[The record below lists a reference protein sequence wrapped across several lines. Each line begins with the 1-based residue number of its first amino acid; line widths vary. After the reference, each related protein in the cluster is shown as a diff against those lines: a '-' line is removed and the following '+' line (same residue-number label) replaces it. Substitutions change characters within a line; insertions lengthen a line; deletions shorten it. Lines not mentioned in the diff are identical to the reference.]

1 MSSNKEYFSVWTP
14 IDLVKAGAEDSEAM
28 TARIGG
34 IVSTEAKDQQ
44 GERVLQSGIDWTYAL
59 EKGWFNYEHK
69 AGPESVLGHPE
80 TIEEVMYKGEPAT
93 RVEGVLY
100 LHKPKAREIYETAV
114 ALQKA
119 KTSRRLGFSVEG
131 QVLARDK
138 DAIVK
143 SKVLNVAITDHP
155 VNADARLDVLKSL
168 AKASVGYQGVS
179 AMGGSLSALV
189 PQSMDPQISNFAY
202 TAMRNR
208 PKISSRA
215 LARMLSDSFTGL
227 SFPQALRIA
236 TGLAQSL
243 R

>member
-1 MSSNKEYFSVWTP
+1 M
-14 IDLVKAGAEDSEAM
+14 
-28 TARIGG
+28 
-34 IVSTEAKDQQ
+34 
-44 GERVLQSGIDWTYAL
+44 
-59 EKGWFNYEHK
+59 
-69 AGPESVLGHPE
+69 
-80 TIEEVMYKGEPAT
+80 
-93 RVEGVLY
+93 
-100 LHKPKAREIYETAV
+100 

-143 SKVLNVAITDHP
+143 SKVLNVAITAHP

-168 AKASVGYQGVS
+168 AKASVGYQGIS

-189 PQSMDPQISNFAY
+189 PQSMDPQISTFAY

-215 LARMLSDSFTGL
+215 IVMPLLTSANTVGRTK
-227 SFPQALRIA
+227 
-236 TGLAQSL
+236 
-243 R
+243 